1 MTLRLK
7 HTNAIY
13 RINLYNINEDNVRVP
28 YDLTGPYKYK
38 IVFPSINGS
47 KISIRPNVDNTNINM
62 GIGTLAFYIT
72 GEQAKQIMNVEPE
85 NRYFA
90 IMTDLKNQSAQE
102 TTLYE
107 GKVEWI

>member
-7 HTNAIY
+7 HTNAVY
-13 RINLYNINEDNVRVP
+13 RVNLYNINEDNVRVP

-47 KISIRPNVDNTNINM
+47 RIQIRPNVDTSNQNM
-62 GIGTLAFYIT
+62 GVGTLAFYIT
-72 GEQAKQIMNVEPE
+72 GEQAKQIMNVDAAD
-85 NRYFA
+85 RYFA
-90 IMTDLKNQSAQE
+90 ITTDVKNTTAQE

-107 GKVEWI
+107 GKVDWI